1 MNSVPNHLD
10 LFILTDDGVDA
21 VRLLKGIKA
30 VEGDNCHT
38 QSIISMFSME
48 VQKLTENKINDQSKL
63 VTVSLDNTMRVWDP
77 TDLSCL

>member
-1 MNSVPNHLD
+1 MNCLPGHLD

-38 QSIISMFSME
+38 QSIIGMFS
-48 VQKLTENKINDQSKL
+48 L
-63 VTVSLDNTMRVWDP
+63 
-77 TDLSCL
+77 